1 MVQSV
6 TPTTELDADAVLARR
21 VARGDEGAL
30 EEVYDR
36 LGGIVYGLAVR
47 SLGDPELAE
56 ECMQD
61 VFASVW
67 RTAARFDRSRGSLG
81 TWVVALAR
89 NRIVDAARARARR
102 PLPGGEAADGV
113 AAADDDPA
121 AALERV
127 DRAERVARAMAS
139 LPPNQLDVIRLS
151 YFHGLTQR
159 EIAVRLQIP
168 LGTVKSRMRLGLDR
182 LAELLAEEGLP

>member
-1 MVQSV
+1 VV
-6 TPTTELDADAVLARR
+6 PTTELDADAVLARR

-47 SLGDPELAE
+47 SLGDRELAE

-102 PLPGGEAADGV
+102 PLPGGETADGV

-121 AALERV
+121 VALERV

-139 LPPNQLDVIRLS
+139 LPPPQLDVIRLS

>member
-1 MVQSV
+1 
-6 TPTTELDADAVLARR
+6 
-21 VARGDEGAL
+21 
-30 EEVYDR
+30 
-36 LGGIVYGLAVR
+36 
-47 SLGDPELAE
+47 
-56 ECMQD
+56 MQD

-67 RTAARFDRSRGSLG
+67 RSAGRFDRSRASLG

-102 PLPGGEAADGV
+102 PLPGGEANET
-113 AAADDDPA
+113 AAADENDPA
-121 AALERV
+121 ALVERV

-139 LPPNQLDVIRLS
+139 LPPAQLDAIQLS

-182 LAELLAEEGLP
+182 LAERLAEEGLP

>member
-1 MVQSV
+1 MV
-6 TPTTELDADAVLARR
+6 PTTELDTDAVLARR

-30 EEVYDR
+30 EAVYDR

-89 NRIVDAARARARR
+89 NRIIDAARARARR
-102 PLPGGEAADGV
+102 PLQGGEPVESTAV
-113 AAADDDPA
+113 SDDDPA
-121 AALERV
+121 ALVEQL

-139 LPPNQLDVIRLS
+139 LPPAQLDAIRLS
-151 YFHGLTQR
+151 YFHGLTQQ

-182 LAELLAEEGLP
+182 LAERLAEEGLP